1 MAKKKYVR
9 LTKWV
14 IKEATALKSLLT
26 KKQVKRLKKAESL
39 TVDQIDACIYGIIF
53 KGNSINDD
61 AQEVIKKCSPRWF
74 GSTEDIKKKD
84 STKKYSYL
92 SFSCIEVAL
101 MCMPKEDIQNMVNFL
116 TDKQYD
122 LHLNPENWKK
132 DKHGSVF
139 QLG

>member
-9 LTKWV
+9 LAKWV

-26 KKQVKRLKKAESL
+26 KKQVKRLKKAENI
-39 TVDQIDACIYGIIF
+39 TVEEIDGCIYAIIF
-53 KGNSINDD
+53 EGNSIDDD
-61 AQEVIKKCSPRWF
+61 AQEVMKKCSPRWF
-74 GSTEDIKKKD
+74 RSTEDIKKKD
-84 STKKYSYL
+84 STKKYSYS

-101 MCMPKEDIQNMVNFL
+101 MCMPKEDIQNLVNFL

-122 LHLNPENWKK
+122 LHLTPESWGKG
-132 DKHGSVF
+132 KHGAVF